1 MWYRVTVQN
10 GDELEKKI
18 IDDRVLAEWKA
29 DGKNFDIETEN
40 KWLEG
45 VVGEFDARE
54 SDGWILD
61 QVINLIDNGEC
72 YA

>member
-1 MWYRVTVQN
+1 MWYRVAIQN
-10 GDELEKKI
+10 GEKLEKKI

-29 DGKNFDIETEN
+29 DGKNFDIETKN

-45 VVGEFDARE
+45 VVGEFSAVE